1 MANGAGV
8 VARMVADVAVNP
20 AANVSLGVVSSFH
33 AHARDDLGLAVVLP
47 PRTVNRLL
55 LGNCRA
61 TTEPLLLGIVSY
73 NASFGIAARV
83 DPHRRVAAGPV
94 ALRLRPTLF
103 RRRVVADRLCGLHAV
118 RREVCSSSPV
128 QQRRRRGAVGVSRS
142 GGLGEGR
149 GRRCTQDYGESRA
162 ATTPPRRRSSFAKS
176 ARSR

>member
-1 MANGAGV
+1 
-8 VARMVADVAVNP
+8 MVADVAVNP

-94 ALRLRPTLF
+94 ALRLRPALL
-103 RRRVVADRLCGLHAV
+103 RRRVVADHLCGLHAV

-128 QQRRRRGAVGVSRS
+128 QSVQQRQPGRS
-142 GGLGEGR
+142 ASSPR
-149 GRRCTQDYGESRA
+149 IAHVA
-162 ATTPPRRRSSFAKS
+162 ARHMHTVLIK
-176 ARSR
+176 

>member
-1 MANGAGV
+1 
-8 VARMVADVAVNP
+8 MVADVAVNP

-94 ALRLRPTLF
+94 ALRLRPALF
-103 RRRVVADRLCGLHAV
+103 RRRVVADRFCGLHSV
-118 RREVCSSSPV
+118 RREIRVRRVGVHRLIEMDGLVRTMTTVC
-128 QQRRRRGAVGVSRS
+128 RRRRRPVVGVQA
-142 GGLGEGR
+142 
-149 GRRCTQDYGESRA
+149 CC
-162 ATTPPRRRSSFAKS
+162 
-176 ARSR
+176 ARSRIRVRVLVRLALHAR